1 MPDQL
6 TEDDVL
12 RLKELPEGTRPHRLH
27 GARLQVHQHGAGHVL
42 RLVALAVVHGG
53 LVREHQGDGVWL
65 DDTCWGLVVGVVNE
79 GARGLLK
86 GLLGRLEGT

>member
-12 RLKELPEGTRPHRLH
+12 RLKELPEGTRPHGLH
-27 GARLQVHQHGAGHVL
+27 GPRLQVHQNGAGHVL

-53 LVREHQGDGVWL
+53 LVREQV
-65 DDTCWGLVVGVVNE
+65 
-79 GARGLLK
+79 
-86 GLLGRLEGT
+86 LGNG